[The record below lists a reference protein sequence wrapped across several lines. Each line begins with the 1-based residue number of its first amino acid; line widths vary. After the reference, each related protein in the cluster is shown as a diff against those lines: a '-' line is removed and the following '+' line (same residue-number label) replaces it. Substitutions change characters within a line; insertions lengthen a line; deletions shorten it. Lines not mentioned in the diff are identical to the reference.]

1 LGRKLIKAWL
11 LSQTTAGFDSMV
23 YCAKCGSKNEDNA
36 ETCTGC
42 GATLQMATGPRMRAR
57 KRAEDECFGLP
68 YGGVIVGLII
78 GVIIVVWGLSQVPG
92 VLPED
97 FSLWWLIIIVF
108 GLLIIAGALFRLI
121 RR

>member
-1 LGRKLIKAWL
+1 
-11 LSQTTAGFDSMV
+11 MV
-23 YCAKCGSKNEDNA
+23 YCAKCGTKNEDAA
-36 ETCTGC
+36 ETCTSC
-42 GATLQMATGPRMRAR
+42 GASLQIGTRHGIRAR

-78 GVIIVVWGLSQVPG
+78 GVIIILWGLSQVPG

-97 FSLWWLIIIVF
+97 FEFWWLIIIVF
-108 GLLIIAGALFRLI
+108 GLLIVAGALYKLT